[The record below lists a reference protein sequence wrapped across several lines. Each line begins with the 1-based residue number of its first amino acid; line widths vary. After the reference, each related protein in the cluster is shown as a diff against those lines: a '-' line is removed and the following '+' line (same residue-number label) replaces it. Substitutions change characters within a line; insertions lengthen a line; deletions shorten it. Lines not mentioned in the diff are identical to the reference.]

1 VANVIFD
8 SGSKMKS
15 LLSISLTLFLPLLI
29 LPVYGEPLQ
38 LPDIYGDTPLD
49 PVDAQVVS
57 EFPPNTFLEN
67 LVATRARTLW
77 VNNHELG
84 QIVEIDRAGTQ
95 TICITIP
102 GKITGIAA
110 ISDTSVMVNGWN
122 PEGVPFVGIVEG
134 SCDAATLVFDQTVPE
149 AAFLNGITPLSA
161 TEYLMADSY
170 RGAIWLFD
178 TESEAMSIWLEDP
191 LLARTDPNNP
201 VPAVNG
207 LKRFGD
213 TLYASNTQQMK
224 VLRIPLLG
232 SDPGKPEVFIAG
244 TNVDDFAFDVE
255 GNLYAATHIYNSII
269 RITPEG
275 ETTIL
280 ATSDQGLTGSTA
292 VAFGRSAEDRTILY
306 AVTNGGMFLPPPTGI
321 ESGRLIRLEVGV
333 EGYPLMP

>member
-1 VANVIFD
+1 
-8 SGSKMKS
+8 MKP
-15 LLSISLTLFLPLLI
+15 LISINLGLVLPLVA
-29 LPVYGEPLQ
+29 LPAYGEAFQ
-38 LPDIYGDTPLD
+38 LPNIYGDTPLD
-49 PVDAQVVS
+49 PVETQVVS

-67 LVATRARTLW
+67 LVATRAGTLW

-84 QIVEIDRAGTQ
+84 QIVEIDSTGTQ
-95 TICITIP
+95 SICITIP

-110 ISDTSVMVNGWN
+110 ISDTSVIVNGWN

-134 SCDAATLVFDQTVPE
+134 DCEGAQLVFDQTVPE
-149 AAFLNGITPLSA
+149 ATFLNGITPLS
-161 TEYLMADSY
+161 TTKYLMADSY

-178 TESEAMSIWLEDP
+178 TELKAMSIWLEDP
-191 LLARTDPNNP
+191 RLGRTDPDNP

-213 TLYASNTQQMK
+213 ALYVSNTQQMK

-232 SDPGKPEVFIAG
+232 SDPGEPEVFIEG

-280 ATSDQGLTGSTA
+280 ATFEQGLTGSTA
-292 VAFGRSAEDRTILY
+292 VAFGGAAENRTILY
-306 AVTNGGMFLPPPTGI
+306 AVTNGGMFLPPPTGL
-321 ESGRLIRLEVGV
+321 ESGRLIRLEVDV
-333 EGYPLMP
+333 KGYPLMP